1 MNQSLDPT
9 ALVYESIYGY
19 CRVSSMEQANHGTS
33 LAEQKKIITK
43 MSMYLFDREPDG
55 FYIDDGIS
63 GTIDFDDRPQGKA
76 LKNILEPLLI
86 VTGKQIH
93 GHLGDDLLLFCK

>member
-43 MSMYLFDREPDG
+43 MSMYLFDREPDA
-55 FYIDDGIS
+55 FTSMMVSVAPSTLMID
-63 GTIDFDDRPQGKA
+63 
-76 LKNILEPLLI
+76 LK
-86 VTGKQIH
+86 VKH
-93 GHLGDDLLLFCK
+93 

>member
-1 MNQSLDPT
+1 
-9 ALVYESIYGY
+9 
-19 CRVSSMEQANHGTS
+19 MEQANHGTS

-63 GTIDFDDRPQGKA
+63 GTIDFDDRPQGS
-76 LKNILEPLLI
+76 
-86 VTGKQIH
+86 
-93 GHLGDDLLLFCK
+93 

>member
-43 MSMYLFDREPDG
+43 MSMYLFDRSEE
-55 FYIDDGIS
+55 
-63 GTIDFDDRPQGKA
+63 RRVGKEGRSRGA
-76 LKNILEPLLI
+76 PY
-86 VTGKQIH
+86 H
-93 GHLGDDLLLFCK
+93 